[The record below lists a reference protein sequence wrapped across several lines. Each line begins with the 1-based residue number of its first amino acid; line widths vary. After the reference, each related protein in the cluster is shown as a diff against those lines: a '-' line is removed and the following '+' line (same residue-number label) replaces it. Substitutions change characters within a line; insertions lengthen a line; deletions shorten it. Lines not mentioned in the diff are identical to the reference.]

1 MDKIF
6 RLTVLIIPTLMWFFF
21 GTMMLVQSSKDFKDL
36 ERYTGQVE
44 RIWTDIS
51 NNIKGRPSDILLFK
65 IQGLEPVVGIYHNTI
80 EDYDFYL
87 ERIKPKDVITIYF
100 DQQGGKTIEGYNL
113 HTYQL
118 EKDGEV
124 LLDKAGRNRTYRK
137 VGLILYGVGL
147 IFSIGP
153 IWFYRKKMR
162 T

>member
-1 MDKIF
+1 
-6 RLTVLIIPTLMWFFF
+6 MWFFF

-124 LLDKAGRNRTYRK
+124 LLDKARRNRTYRK

>member
-124 LLDKAGRNRTYRK
+124 LLDKARRNRTYRK